1 VYNYNI
7 KMELREIGWGGMEW
21 IDLSQDRGQWRAL
34 VTMVMN
40 LWVP

>member
-1 VYNYNI
+1 MYRWDDDI
-7 KMELREIGWGGMEW
+7 KMGLEGVDW
-21 IDLSQDRGQWRAL
+21 IHLTLNRDQWKSL